1 MAPGPGPVSW
11 TFEDPDPA
19 LSLHTGYRDDRREK
33 IPVGDR
39 RYAIFARA
47 LTDQDGWTDDEHRD
61 FWMDHLAIWRATA
74 GQRPNRARRASIA
87 PVPQRW
93 SASFATALPAG
104 R

>member
-1 MAPGPGPVSW
+1 
-11 TFEDPDPA
+11 
-19 LSLHTGYRDDRREK
+19 
-33 IPVGDR
+33 
-39 RYAIFARA
+39 
-47 LTDQDGWTDDEHRD
+47 
-61 FWMDHLAIWRATA
+61 MDHLAIWRATA